1 MCVCVPIEKHVCT
14 YKFMNV
20 YMLIIY
26 KNIYTLITH
35 VCVKYTYVYIFLNLD
50 SKILFIPCSLM

>member
-35 VCVKYTYVYIFLNLD
+35 VLSTHMCIYF
-50 SKILFIPCSLM
+50 